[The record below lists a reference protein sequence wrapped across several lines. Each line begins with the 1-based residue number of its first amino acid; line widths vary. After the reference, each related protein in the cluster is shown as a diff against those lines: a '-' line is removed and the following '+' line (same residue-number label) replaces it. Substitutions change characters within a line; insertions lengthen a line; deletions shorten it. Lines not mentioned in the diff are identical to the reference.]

1 MLKIFIKIMEAG
13 IGFSLIVS
21 LLIGYISELKYKK
34 KYTVVSVSLVLGV
47 IAAIVSS
54 IVREIP
60 NFVNRA
66 SLSFWSMV
74 PIVISLIAILIT
86 IPFKEKHSIIKHI
99 FMMSSGIYI
108 VSSCFYYLPA
118 IFVQLNN
125 FVYYGESAVSTM
137 VLYRIIGYSFGIV
150 MMILS
155 SLVVIKGIR
164 KIKEKYRNFILIAGL
179 VIWGFTQIFIILQ
192 RIYAV
197 GFLGK
202 NPTLFG
208 IIAFFINKSNMI
220 NFVLMLFLLLVP
232 ILLYMYN
239 RHVTESYNNPA
250 ELRKIRYHMKQ
261 KRNLAKFFV
270 VVLILNVFSLTYLKS
285 YSSRDIALSE
295 PEEYEVVDGMIE
307 IPLSVLE
314 DMHLHRYNYTAE
326 DGVKMRFFCIKKS
339 QGSYGVVLDACD
351 ICGPSGYF
359 ERGDDVV
366 CKLCDVVMNRGTIG
380 FKGGCNP
387 IPFPYIV
394 HDEKIKIKPADLDA
408 LSHVFK

>member
-21 LLIGYISELKYKK
+21 LLIGYIAKENYKK
-34 KYTVVSVSLVLGV
+34 KFTLISASLTLGV
-47 IAAIVSS
+47 IAAIISS
-54 IVREIP
+54 VLREIP

-74 PIVISLIAILIT
+74 PIVISLIAVLIT
-86 IPFKEKHSIIKHI
+86 IPFKEKNIIIKHI
-99 FMMSSGIYI
+99 FMVSSGIYI
-108 VSSCFYYLPA
+108 ISSCFYYLPA

-137 VLYRIIGYSFGIV
+137 VLYRIIGYAFGIL

-155 SLVVIKGIR
+155 SVVVIKGIL
-164 KIKEKYRNFILIAGL
+164 KVNVKYRNLVLMLGL

-192 RIYAV
+192 RMYAV

-208 IIAFFINKSNMI
+208 IIAFFINRAHMI

-232 ILLYMYN
+232 ILLYIYN
-239 RHVTESYNNPA
+239 RTVTEEYSNPA
-250 ELRKIRYHMKQ
+250 ELRKIRYHMRQ

-270 VVLILNVFSLTYLKS
+270 IVLILNVFSLTYLRS
-285 YSSRDIALSE
+285 YSSRDIELSE
-295 PEEYEVVDGMIE
+295 PEEYEVKDGMIE

-359 ERGDDVV
+359 ERGDDIV